1 MTDEFIRDD
10 QVAFDGEQADED
22 LGLEQTLRPRSFD
35 QFVGQRHVR
44 RNLSIAVAAAKQRG
58 EALDHVL
65 FSGLPGLGKTTL
77 AYLLARDLGTNIRE
91 TSGPVLDK
99 PGDLVGLLTNLEKG
113 DLLFIDEIHRLSHV
127 VEEYLYTAMEDF
139 TIDVMIDS
147 GPAARSVR
155 INLKPFTLVGA
166 TTREGRLTAPFRARF
181 GLLEHLDPY
190 PAEDLAAIIRQSAD
204 VLGVTVEDPA
214 ADRLATMA
222 RGTPRIAN
230 RFLKR
235 IRDLAQVT
243 SGNVITDE
251 VALKGLAMMRIDENG
266 LSLMDRRILET
277 VLRADGTPVGLKTIA
292 VSVGEEEETIE
303 DVYEPY
309 LIRQG
314 LLLKTPRGRCAT
326 ARAAELLGA
335 PAPGDGPGLFDG

>member
-1 MTDEFIRDD
+1 MAMDDSTDSRGPLAAERVEGD
-10 QVAFDGEQADED
+10 A
-22 LGLEQTLRPRSFD
+22 GLEQTLRPRSFD
-35 QFVGQRHVR
+35 QFVGQEHVR
-44 RNLSIAVAAAKQRG
+44 RNLSVAVTAAKQRE

-77 AYLLARDLGTNIRE
+77 AYLLARELGTDIRE
-91 TSGPVLDK
+91 TSGPALER
-99 PGDLVGLLTNLEKG
+99 PGDLVGILTNLRKA
-113 DLLFIDEIHRLSHV
+113 DILFIDEIHRLSHV
-127 VEEYLYTAMEDF
+127 VEEYLYSAMEDF
-139 TIDVMIDS
+139 AIDVVIDQ

-155 INLKPFTLVGA
+155 IELQPFTLVGA

-181 GLLEHLDPY
+181 GLLERLDPY
-190 PAEDLAAIIRQSAD
+190 PVEDLRTIVLQSARI
-204 VLGVTVEDPA
+204 LRVEIEDEA
-214 ADRLATMA
+214 AERIAAMA

-243 SGNVITDE
+243 ANNEISDD
-251 VALKGLAMMRIDENG
+251 VARRGLGMMRIDDHG
-266 LSLMDRRILET
+266 LSDMDRRILET
-277 VLRADGTPVGLKTIA
+277 LLRADGQPVGLKTIA

-314 LLLKTPRGRCAT
+314 LLLKTPRGRTAT
-326 ARAAELLGA
+326 PRAAELLGH
-335 PAPGDGPGLFDG
+335 PAPGDAPSLFE

>member
-1 MTDEFIRDD
+1 
-10 QVAFDGEQADED
+10 V
-22 LGLEQTLRPRSFD
+22 GLELTLRPRTFE
-35 QFVGQRHVR
+35 QFVGQAHVR
-44 RNLSIAVAAAKQRG
+44 QNLSIAVTAAKQRG

-77 AYLLARDLGTNIRE
+77 AYLLARDLGTEIRE
-91 TSGPVLDK
+91 TSGPVLER
-99 PGDLVGLLTNLEKG
+99 PGDLVGILTNLKRG
-113 DLLFIDEIHRLSHV
+113 DILFIDEIHRLSHV

-139 TIDVMIDS
+139 TIDVVIDQ

-155 INLKPFTLVGA
+155 IDLKPFTLVGA

-181 GLLEHLDPY
+181 GLLERLDPY
-190 PAEDLAAIIRQSAD
+190 PVGDLTTIIEQSARILKVRID
-204 VLGVTVEDPA
+204 EDA
-214 ADRLATMA
+214 AAHIATMA
-222 RGTPRIAN
+222 RGTPRVAN

-243 SGNVITDE
+243 ADNLITHE
-251 VALKGLAMMRIDENG
+251 VALRGLAMMRIDGNG
-266 LSLMDRRILET
+266 LSLMDRTILET
-277 VLRADGTPVGLKTIA
+277 VLRADGIAVGLKTIA

-314 LLLKTPRGRCAT
+314 LLLKTPRGRRAT
-326 ARAAELLGA
+326 PRAAELLDL
-335 PAPGDGPGLFDG
+335 PAPGDETLLFE

>member
-1 MTDEFIRDD
+1 MTDEMIPQDES
-10 QVAFDGEQADED
+10 AFDGERAEED
-22 LGLEQTLRPRSFD
+22 LGLEVTLRPRTFD
-35 QFVGQRHVR
+35 QFVGQHHVR

-181 GLLEHLDPY
+181 GLLEHLEPY
-190 PAEDLAAIIRQSAD
+190 PVEDLTTIIRQSAQ
-204 VLGVTVEDPA
+204 VLSVEIEDPA
-214 ADRLATMA
+214 AERLAAMA

-243 SGNVITDE
+243 SNNVITDE
-251 VALKGLAMMRIDENG
+251 VALQGLGMMRIDENG

-314 LLLKTPRGRCAT
+314 LLLKTPRGRCVT

-335 PAPGDGPGLFDG
+335 PAPGAAPGLFDG

>member
-1 MTDEFIRDD
+1 LSDHDEEPREGPLAAERIEGD
-10 QVAFDGEQADED
+10 V
-22 LGLEQTLRPRSFD
+22 GLEQTLRPATFD
-35 QFVGQRHVR
+35 RFVGQEHVR
-44 RNLSIAVAAAKQRG
+44 ENLSIAVEAAKQRG

-77 AYLLARDLGTNIRE
+77 AYLLAKDLGTDIRE
-91 TSGPVLDK
+91 TSGPVLER
-99 PGDLVGLLTNLEKG
+99 PGDLVGILTNLKKG

-127 VEEYLYTAMEDF
+127 IEEYLYTAMEDF
-139 TIDVMIDS
+139 AIDVVIDT
-147 GPAARSVR
+147 GPAARTVR
-155 INLKPFTLVGA
+155 ITLKPFTLVGA

-190 PAEDLAAIIRQSAD
+190 PVSDLTTIVRQSAG
-204 VLGVTVEDPA
+204 VLRVDIEDEA
-214 ADRLATMA
+214 AERIAAMS

-243 SGNVITDE
+243 SGNRITDE
-251 VALKGLAMMRIDENG
+251 VALKGLAMMRIDEHG
-266 LSLMDRRILET
+266 LSHIDRRILAT
-277 VLRADGTPVGLKTIA
+277 VLGADGIPVGLKTIA

-303 DVYEPY
+303 DVYEPF

-314 LLLKTPRGRCAT
+314 LLLKTPRGRCVT
-326 ARAAELLGA
+326 PRAAELLGL
-335 PAPGDGPGLFDG
+335 PASGASPSLFD

>member
-1 MTDEFIRDD
+1 MIEERDD
-10 QVAFDGEQADED
+10 QDPLAAECVPED
-22 LGLEQTLRPRSFD
+22 VGLELTLRPRTFE
-35 QFVGQRHVR
+35 QFVGQAHVR
-44 RNLSIAVAAAKQRG
+44 QNLSIAVTAAKQRG

-77 AYLLARDLGTNIRE
+77 AYLLARDLGTEIRE
-91 TSGPVLDK
+91 TSGPVLER
-99 PGDLVGLLTNLEKG
+99 PGDLVGILTNLKRG
-113 DLLFIDEIHRLSHV
+113 DILFIDEIHRLSHV

-139 TIDVMIDS
+139 TIDVVIDQ

-155 INLKPFTLVGA
+155 IDLKPFTLVGA

-181 GLLEHLDPY
+181 GLLERLDPY
-190 PAEDLAAIIRQSAD
+190 PVGDLTTIIEQSARILKVRID
-204 VLGVTVEDPA
+204 EDA
-214 ADRLATMA
+214 AAHIATMA
-222 RGTPRIAN
+222 RGTPRVAN

-243 SGNVITDE
+243 ADNLITHE
-251 VALKGLAMMRIDENG
+251 VALRGLAMMRIDGNG
-266 LSLMDRRILET
+266 LSLMDRTILET
-277 VLRADGTPVGLKTIA
+277 VLRADGIAVGLKTIA

-314 LLLKTPRGRCAT
+314 LLLKTPRGRRAT
-326 ARAAELLGA
+326 PRAAELLDL
-335 PAPGDGPGLFDG
+335 PAPGDETLLFE